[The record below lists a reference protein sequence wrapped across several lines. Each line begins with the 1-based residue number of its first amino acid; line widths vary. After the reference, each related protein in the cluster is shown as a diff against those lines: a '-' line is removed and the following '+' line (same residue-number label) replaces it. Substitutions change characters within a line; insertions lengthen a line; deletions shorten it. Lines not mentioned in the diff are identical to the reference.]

1 MQFVVSALLSRG
13 CGVSDVFSPLLPAH
27 LIALLVH
34 FTQELLTRPGAFH
47 GFLDC
52 DDQLE
57 LPAVA
62 SVGRPVFPGPQALG
76 APVLLVWLQGSEAVF
91 HADLVADLPHLL
103 QGVGSEVQLLSGVR
117 VDGVDDQV
125 GVQVFRIDVCGHQN
139 LAAWEEPLRQLLGDL
154 VCFSR
159 GEIFLRGEGLDVLVE
174 EGSAGLSV
182 EILGRHETLLC
193 QLRRAVDTGEIAA
206 AGFVHRLFFLGHIA
220 DHPPHGARRLFPLF
234 DVATGRQGR
243 SPNLSL

>member
-13 CGVSDVFSPLLPAH
+13 RGIGDTLSTLFPAH

-34 FTQELLTRPGAFH
+34 FTQELLPRSNSLHDF
-47 GFLDC
+47 FYR

-91 HADLVADLPHLL
+91 HADLVTDLPHLL
-103 QGVGSEVQLLSGVR
+103 QGVGGEVQLLSGVR
-117 VDGVDDQV
+117 VDRVDDQV
-125 GVQVFRIDVCGHQN
+125 RVQVLRVDVCGHQN

-154 VCFSR
+154 VRFR
-159 GEIFLRGEGLDVLVE
+159 RRDFLFGGEGLDVLVE
-174 EGSAGLSV
+174 EGSVGLSV
-182 EILGRHETLLC
+182 EVLGRHETLLC

>member
-13 CGVSDVFSPLLPAH
+13 RGVGDALSPILPAY

-34 FTQELLTRPGAFH
+34 FTQEFLPRPSSFH

-76 APVLLVWLQGSEAVF
+76 APVLLVWLQGGEAVL

-103 QGVGSEVQLLSGVR
+103 QGVGGEVQLLSGVR
-117 VDGVDDQV
+117 VDGIDDQV
-125 GVQVFRIDVCGHQN
+125 GVQVLRVHVCGHQN
-139 LAAWEEPLRQLLGDL
+139 LAAWEEPLRQFLSDL
-154 VCFSR
+154 VRFR
-159 GEIFLRGEGLDVLVE
+159 RRDFLFGRERLDVLVE
-174 EGSAGLSV
+174 EGSAGLPV
-182 EILGRHETLLC
+182 KVLGCQETFLC

-206 AGFVHRLFFLGHIA
+206 AGFIHRLFL
-220 DHPPHGARRLFPLF
+220 L
-234 DVATGRQGR
+234 
-243 SPNLSL
+243 

>member
-13 CGVSDVFSPLLPAH
+13 RGVGDALSPILPAY

-34 FTQELLTRPGAFH
+34 FTQEFLPRPSSFH

-76 APVLLVWLQGSEAVF
+76 APVLLVWLQGGEAVL

-103 QGVGSEVQLLSGVR
+103 QGVGGEVQLLSGVR
-117 VDGVDDQV
+117 VDGIDDQV
-125 GVQVFRIDVCGHQN
+125 GVQVFRVHVRGHQN
-139 LAAWEEPLRQLLGDL
+139 LAAWEEPLRQ
-154 VCFSR
+154 
-159 GEIFLRGEGLDVLVE
+159 FLSDFVRFRRRDFLFGGEGLDVLVE
-174 EGSAGLSV
+174 EGSAGFSV
-182 EILGRHETLLC
+182 EVLGCQEAFLR

-206 AGFVHRLFFLGHIA
+206 AGFIHRLFL
-220 DHPPHGARRLFPLF
+220 L
-234 DVATGRQGR
+234 
-243 SPNLSL
+243 

>member
-1 MQFVVSALLSRG
+1 MLHLLLSEFQLVQFIVSALLSRG
-13 CGVSDVFSPLLPAH
+13 RGVGDVLSPLLPAH

-57 LPAVA
+57 LPAVS
-62 SVGRPVFPGPQALG
+62 SVGRPVFSSSQTLS
-76 APVLLVWLQGSEAVF
+76 APILLVWLQGSEAVL

-103 QGVGSEVQLLSGVR
+103 QGIGGEVQFLSGVR

-125 GVQVFRIDVCGHQN
+125 GVQVFCVDVCGHQN

-154 VCFSR
+154 VRFR
-159 GEIFLRGEGLDVLVE
+159 RRDFLFGREGLDVLVE
-174 EGSAGLSV
+174 EGSVGLSV
-182 EILGRHETLLC
+182 EVLGRQETFLC
-193 QLRRAVDTGEIAA
+193 QLRRAVDTGEMAA
-206 AGFVHRLFFLGHIA
+206 AGFIHRLFL
-220 DHPPHGARRLFPLF
+220 L
-234 DVATGRQGR
+234 
-243 SPNLSL
+243 

>member
-13 CGVSDVFSPLLPAH
+13 RGVGDALSPLLPAH

-34 FTQELLTRPGAFH
+34 FTQELLPRPGAFH

-103 QGVGSEVQLLSGVR
+103 QGVGGEVQLLSGVR
-117 VDGVDDQV
+117 VDRVDDQV
-125 GVQVFRIDVCGHQN
+125 GVQVFRVDVCGHQN
-139 LAAWEEPLRQLLGDL
+139 LAAWEEPLRQFLSDL
-154 VCFSR
+154 VRFR
-159 GEIFLRGEGLDVLVE
+159 RRDFLFGGEGLDVLVE

-182 EILGRHETLLC
+182 EVLGRHETLLC

-206 AGFVHRLFFLGHIA
+206 AGFIHRLFLLRHVA

-243 SPNLSL
+243 SPDLSL

>member
-13 CGVSDVFSPLLPAH
+13 CGVGDALSPLLPAH
-27 LIALLVH
+27 LIAPLVH
-34 FTQELLTRPGAFH
+34 FTQELLPRPSSFH

-57 LPAVA
+57 LPAV
-62 SVGRPVFPGPQALG
+62 SPVSCPVFPCPQALG
-76 APVLLVWLQGSEAVF
+76 APILLVWLQGSEAVL

-103 QGVGSEVQLLSGVR
+103 QGIWCEVQFLSGVR

-125 GVQVFRIDVCGHQN
+125 GVQVFRVDVCGHQN
-139 LAAWEEPLRQLLGDL
+139 LAAWEEPLRQ
-154 VCFSR
+154 
-159 GEIFLRGEGLDVLVE
+159 FLSDFVRFRRRDFLFGGEGLDILVE
-174 EGSAGLSV
+174 EGSVGLSV
-182 EILGRHETLLC
+182 EVLGCQETLLC

-206 AGFVHRLFFLGHIA
+206 AGFIHRLFLLRHVA

>member
-13 CGVSDVFSPLLPAH
+13 RGVSDALSSLLPAH

-57 LPAVA
+57 LPAVS
-62 SVGRPVFPGPQALG
+62 SVGRPIFPSPQALG
-76 APVLLVWLQGSEAVF
+76 APVLLVWLQGGEAVL

-103 QGVGSEVQLLSGVR
+103 QGVGGEVQLLSGVR

-125 GVQVFRIDVCGHQN
+125 GVQVLRVHVCGHQN
-139 LAAWEEPLRQLLGDL
+139 LAAWEEPLRQFLSDL
-154 VCFSR
+154 VRFR
-159 GEIFLRGEGLDVLVE
+159 RRDFLFGGEGLDILVE
-174 EGSAGLSV
+174 EGSAGLPV
-182 EILGRHETLLC
+182 KVLGRHETLLC
-193 QLRRAVDTGEIAA
+193 QLRRAVDTGEVAA
-206 AGFVHRLFFLGHIA
+206 AGFIHRLFL
-220 DHPPHGARRLFPLF
+220 L
-234 DVATGRQGR
+234 
-243 SPNLSL
+243 

>member
-13 CGVSDVFSPLLPAH
+13 RGVGDALSPLLPAH
-27 LIALLVH
+27 LIAPLVH
-34 FTQELLTRPGAFH
+34 FTQELLPRPGAFH
-47 GFLDC
+47 GFLDG

-57 LPAVA
+57 LPAV
-62 SVGRPVFPGPQALG
+62 SPVSCPVFSSPQALG
-76 APVLLVWLQGSEAVF
+76 APVLLVWLQGSEAMF

-103 QGVGSEVQLLSGVR
+103 QGIGGEVQLLSGVR
-117 VDGVDDQV
+117 VDRVDDQV
-125 GVQVFRIDVCGHQN
+125 GVQVFRVDVCGHQN

-154 VCFSR
+154 VRFR
-159 GEIFLRGEGLDVLVE
+159 RRDFLLGREGLDVLVE
-174 EGSAGLSV
+174 EGSVGLSV
-182 EILGRHETLLC
+182 EVLGRHETLLC
-193 QLRRAVDTGEIAA
+193 QLRRAVDTGEVAA
-206 AGFVHRLFFLGHIA
+206 AGFIHRLFLLGHIA